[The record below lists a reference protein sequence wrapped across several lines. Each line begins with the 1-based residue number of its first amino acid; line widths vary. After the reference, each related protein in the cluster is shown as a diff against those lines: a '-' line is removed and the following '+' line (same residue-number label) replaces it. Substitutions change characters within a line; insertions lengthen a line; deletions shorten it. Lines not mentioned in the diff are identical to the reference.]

1 MDRMASAKATKGE
14 SRTRVLQEV
23 SVVPS
28 ALVPSHLL
36 MIYAPVVHQEERG
49 FVRTFHHSSVRYSQF
64 KVVHNKQNSILD
76 RGHHTRWVNST
87 TEREDTTLEGQDG
100 HSEVYV
106 FPLLCL
112 TVPYI

>member
-1 MDRMASAKATKGE
+1 MDRMASAKATKGK

-36 MIYAPVVHQEERG
+36 MVYAPVVHQEERG

-76 RGHHTRWVNST
+76 RGHHTRWSIVPPSART
-87 TEREDTTLEGQDG
+87 SLSKARMGILKCMCFLC
-100 HSEVYV
+100 YV
-106 FPLLCL
+106 
-112 TVPYI
+112 